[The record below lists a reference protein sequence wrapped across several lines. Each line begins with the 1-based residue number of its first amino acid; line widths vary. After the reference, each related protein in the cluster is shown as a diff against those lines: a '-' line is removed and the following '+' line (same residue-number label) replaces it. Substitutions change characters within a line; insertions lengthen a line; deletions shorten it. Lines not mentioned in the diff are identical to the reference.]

1 MLSSSVVSLSFS
13 ILTNFEYKKGI
24 VQIILNS
31 SVIDINHIDVIF
43 FAIKIIK
50 LITSGQERFE
60 KGGFARFHKIIAD
73 FPRNMPVAAYFLE
86 NAILLLPGGGAFA
99 HFLKPHRGVFV
110 WAAPGPTVGAL
121 ICSLSKRK
129 WQMPEGEGDGH
140 AWDWLS
146 HKKMLCEIT
155 AKVVSIEFLL
165 LRTLSLTDKFINY
178 APNK

>member
-13 ILTNFEYKKGI
+13 ILTIFEYKKGI
-24 VQIILNS
+24 IQIILNS
-31 SVIDINHIDVIF
+31 SVTDINHIDVIF

-50 LITSGQERFE
+50 LITSGQDRFE

-99 HFLKPHRGVFV
+99 HFLKPYRGVFL

-129 WQMPEGEGDGH
+129 WQMPEGVGDGH

-146 HKKMLCEIT
+146 HKNVLCEII